1 LRIVEVRNTENK
13 RVGEMSL
20 NISTTLRNGTS
31 YFQIVERYS
40 VVLRKISFLH
50 ESVIEEFKPELEALI
65 NTIDT
70 LIVELENTDSRT
82 EKLFDLRRML
92 FQLEDVVDFKTIRKY
107 NELLDGKRPLSAAEA
122 MPAKKTVVQAQ
133 EVLKQ
138 DKGTTIVS
146 APKDVWESVT
156 SYLKSQLNV
165 HTYNVWVKP
174 VEFHSCDERK
184 IKVAVQNQFY
194 KNWLEDHCSRL
205 IKKHLDDIGVDY
217 EVTFIVG

>member
-1 LRIVEVRNTENK
+1 
-13 RVGEMSL
+13 M

-40 VVLRKISFLH
+40 VILRKISFLH
-50 ESVIEEFKPELEALI
+50 ETIIVEFKPELEPII
-65 NTIDT
+65 NKIDT

-82 EKLFDLRRML
+82 DKLFDLRRML
-92 FQLEDVVDFKTIRKY
+92 FQLEDLVDFKAIKRY
-107 NELLDGKRPLSAAEA
+107 NELLDNIQVKSES
-122 MPAKKTVVQAQ
+122 VQVKQ
-133 EVLKQ
+133 VLKQ
-138 DKGTTIVS
+138 DTKSPDTANTTIS
-146 APKDVWESVT
+146 TPKDTWENVT
-156 SYLKSQLNV
+156 NYLKSQLNV

-174 VEFHSCDERK
+174 VEYHSCDDKK

-205 IKKHLDDIGVDY
+205 IKKHLDDIGTDY

>member
-1 LRIVEVRNTENK
+1 
-13 RVGEMSL
+13 M

-40 VVLRKISFLH
+40 VILRKISFLH
-50 ESVIEEFKPELEALI
+50 ESVIEEFKPELEPLI
-65 NTIDT
+65 NKIDT
-70 LIVELENTDSRT
+70 MIVELENTDSRT

-92 FQLEDVVDFKTIRKY
+92 FQLEDIVDFKSIRRY
-107 NELLDGKRPLSAAEA
+107 NELLDAKRPLARAEVITR
-122 MPAKKTVVQAQ
+122 KETVQAQ
-133 EVLKQ
+133 EVTKQ
-138 DKGTTIVS
+138 DIANDVVS
-146 APKDVWESVT
+146 TPKDVWENVT
-156 SYLKSQLNV
+156 GYLKSQLNV

-174 VEFHSCDERK
+174 VEFHSCDEKK

-205 IKKHLDDIGVDY
+205 IKKHLDDIGMDY

>member
-1 LRIVEVRNTENK
+1 
-13 RVGEMSL
+13 M
-20 NISTTLRNGTS
+20 NISTSLRNGTS

-40 VVLRKISFLH
+40 VILRKISFLH
-50 ESVIEEFKPELEALI
+50 ESIIVEFKPELEPII
-65 NTIDT
+65 NKIDT

-82 EKLFDLRRML
+82 EKLFDLRRLL
-92 FQLEDVVDFKTIRKY
+92 FQLEDLVDFKAIRRY
-107 NELLDGKRPLSAAEA
+107 NDLLDKIAVKSDVAQTKQTVKQEIKQESKISSEA
-122 MPAKKTVVQAQ
+122 T
-133 EVLKQ
+133 
-138 DKGTTIVS
+138 GTIST
-146 APKDVWESVT
+146 PKDTWESVT
-156 SYLKSQLNV
+156 NYLKSQLNV

>member
-1 LRIVEVRNTENK
+1 
-13 RVGEMSL
+13 M

-40 VVLRKISFLH
+40 VILRKISFLH
-50 ESVIEEFKPELEALI
+50 ESMVEEFRPELEPLI
-65 NTIDT
+65 NKIDAF
-70 LIVELENTDSRT
+70 IVELENTDSRT
-82 EKLFDLRRML
+82 EKLFDLRRVL
-92 FQLEDVVDFKTIRKY
+92 FQLEDIVDFKIMRRY
-107 NELLDGKRPLSAAEA
+107 NELLDSKRSFTKVEA
-122 MPAKKTVVQAQ
+122 VSKKETVQAQ
-133 EVLKQ
+133 EVAKPQ
-138 DKGTTIVS
+138 DGAKIST
-146 APKDVWESVT
+146 PKDAWESVT
-156 SYLKSQLNV
+156 GYLKSQLNV

-174 VEFHSCDERK
+174 VEFHSFDENR

>member
-1 LRIVEVRNTENK
+1 KCRS
-13 RVGEMSL
+13 GDSL

-40 VVLRKISFLH
+40 VILRKISFLH
-50 ESVIEEFKPELEALI
+50 EAIVEEFKPELEPLI
-65 NTIDT
+65 NKIDT

-82 EKLFDLRRML
+82 EKLFDLRRVL
-92 FQLEDVVDFKTIRKY
+92 FQLEDIVDFKTIRRY
-107 NELLDGKRPLSAAEA
+107 NELLDSKKSLAKAES
-122 MPAKKTVVQAQ
+122 PSKKETIQTQ
-133 EVLKQ
+133 GITKQ
-138 DKGTTIVS
+138 DDSSGNNIIST
-146 APKDVWESVT
+146 PKDAWESVT
-156 SYLKSQLNV
+156 GYLKSQLNV

-174 VEFHSCDERK
+174 VEFHSCDEKK